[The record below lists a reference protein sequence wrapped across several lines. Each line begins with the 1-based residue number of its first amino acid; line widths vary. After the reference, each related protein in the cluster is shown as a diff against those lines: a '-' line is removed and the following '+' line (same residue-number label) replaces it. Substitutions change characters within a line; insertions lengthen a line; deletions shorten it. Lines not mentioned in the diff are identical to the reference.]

1 MGVSVGGRPT
11 GPSIGV
17 IFMPSVDSTRGE
29 LLARTEEFAVVVVRE
44 TPTIYAMADG
54 YEVFPTP
61 RASSI
66 SALDASIV
74 WRLPVGDN
82 KIHRD
87 YCEARE
93 QFAANV
99 VAERETKRGPAPGGF
114 GFDVLVGGI
123 PSTPPSRRNG

>member
-1 MGVSVGGRPT
+1 MGVSVGGRPM
-11 GPSIGV
+11 GPRVGV

-29 LLARTEEFAVVVVRE
+29 LLARTEDFAVVVVRGA
-44 TPTIYAMADG
+44 PAIYSLENG
-54 YEVFPTP
+54 SEVYPTP
-61 RASSI
+61 RASLI
-66 SALDASIV
+66 SALDVDIV
-74 WRLPVGDN
+74 FRQPVGN
-82 KIHRD
+82 YEVHRF

-123 PSTPPSRRNG
+123 PSTPPSLRRG